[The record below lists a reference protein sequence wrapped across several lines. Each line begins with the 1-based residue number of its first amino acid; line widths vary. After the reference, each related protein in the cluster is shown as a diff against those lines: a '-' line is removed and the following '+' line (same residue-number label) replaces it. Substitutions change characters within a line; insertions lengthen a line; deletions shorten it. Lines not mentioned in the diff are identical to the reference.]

1 MKKAIAIVLCAL
13 LVVGMFTGCAK
24 KAEPATKLEQI
35 KAAGVLVVGTSPDY
49 PPYEFVIAG
58 ENGQMEYKGID
69 ISIAEEIA
77 KDLGVELKIE
87 AVDFD
92 GLDSALQMGTID
104 MILAAYNPDDKRAE
118 VMDFSDTYYIDE
130 VVALVTA
137 ETADSYTD
145 LATSFDGKKVGVQL
159 GTTLETD
166 YFPQATGAEKVALKK
181 VTQLVSELKAGAL
194 DAIFVEKPIAEFYI
208 ARGDFPKGAQWLE
221 NYLKIGATNHIND
234 AKSMFKL
241 ARIYE
246 IELKDKSKAADAYE
260 KFYTKFP
267 NDLKT
272 FFSQE
277 REKILRGKE
286 RVE

>member
-1 MKKAIAIVLCAL
+1 MKKLIAIVLCAAL
-13 LVVGMFTGCAK
+13 ALGMFAGCAK
-24 KAEPATKLEQI
+24 QADTASLSKLEQI
-35 KAAGVLVVGTSPDY
+35 QAAGVLVVGTSPDY
-49 PPYEFVIAG
+49 PPYEFVVAG
-58 ENGQMEYKGID
+58 ENGEMEYKGID

-130 VVALVTA
+130 VVALVMA
-137 ETADSYTD
+137 DTADTYTD
-145 LATSFDGKKVGVQL
+145 LATSFNGKKVGVQL

-194 DAIFVEKPIAEFYI
+194 DAIFVEKPIAESYI
-208 ARGDFPKGAQWLE
+208 ANNPELAIALGISFATEATGYVVGLPKDSPELAAAVNATIKRLVDANAIAGFAETAQD
-221 NYLKIGATNHIND
+221 IQDQA
-234 AKSMFKL
+234 
-241 ARIYE
+241 
-246 IELKDKSKAADAYE
+246 
-260 KFYTKFP
+260 
-267 NDLKT
+267 
-272 FFSQE
+272 
-277 REKILRGKE
+277 ILD
-286 RVE
+286 

>member
-58 ENGQMEYKGID
+58 EDGQMEYKGID

-130 VVALVTA
+130 VVALVA
-137 ETADSYTD
+137 ADTADSYTD
-145 LATSFDGKKVGVQL
+145 LATSFNGKKVGVQL

-194 DAIFVEKPIAEFYI
+194 DAIFVEKPIAESYI
-208 ARGDFPKGAQWLE
+208 ANNPELAIATGISFGVEAAGYVVGLPKNSPELAAAVNATIKRLVEANAIAGFAEAAQDTQDQ
-221 NYLKIGATNHIND
+221 A
-234 AKSMFKL
+234 
-241 ARIYE
+241 
-246 IELKDKSKAADAYE
+246 
-260 KFYTKFP
+260 
-267 NDLKT
+267 
-272 FFSQE
+272 
-277 REKILRGKE
+277 ILD
-286 RVE
+286 